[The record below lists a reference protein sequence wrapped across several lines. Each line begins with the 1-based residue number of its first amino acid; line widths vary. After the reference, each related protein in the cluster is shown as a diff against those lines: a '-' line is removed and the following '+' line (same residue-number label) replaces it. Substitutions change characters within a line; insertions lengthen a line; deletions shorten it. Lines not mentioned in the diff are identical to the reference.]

1 MWKPG
6 LDGSLAG
13 LAENNLPRRR
23 LDLRRGPMS
32 IRLQSTNA
40 PSATCGSAGRVVAAD
55 SAPTD
60 RRRNLGAGACAVALS
75 LLLTTHALDSSGDEP
90 KVKVTDGSFKCITAM
105 TKVRHFYVDNLL
117 GNLADTV
124 AVATAGSG
132 DYPEG
137 SVVQLMPNEVMIK
150 QQKGYSPVTRDW
162 EFFWIDVDKNGSK
175 IYTRGFAEVNNR
187 FGLNCF
193 TCHVKARP
201 EFDFICETEHGCDPI
216 PVTKAMFGALQRTDP
231 RCEGS
236 DQVSAE
242 DAEALRQL
250 GELVKALTEKK
261 Q

>member
-1 MWKPG
+1 MT
-6 LDGSLAG
+6 S
-13 LAENNLPRRR
+13 
-23 LDLRRGPMS
+23 
-32 IRLQSTNA
+32 
-40 PSATCGSAGRVVAAD
+40 CD
-55 SAPTD
+55 SAALAVTPGTVTTD
-60 RRRNLGAGACAVALS
+60 RRRRFAAAAVSVAVS
-75 LLLTTHALDSSGDEP
+75 LLLGTHALDSNGDEP
-90 KVKVTDGSFKCITAM
+90 KVKVTDQSFKCITEM

-117 GNLADTV
+117 GNLGATV
-124 AVATAGSG
+124 AVATAGTG
-132 DYPEG
+132 NYPEG

-150 QQKGYSPVTRDW
+150 QQKGYSPATRDW

-193 TCHVKARP
+193 TCHVKARE

-216 PVTKAMFGALQRTDP
+216 PVTKGMFGALQRTDP
-231 RCEGS
+231 RCKGS

-242 DAEALRQL
+242 DTEALRQL

>member
-1 MWKPG
+1 
-6 LDGSLAG
+6 
-13 LAENNLPRRR
+13 
-23 LDLRRGPMS
+23 MS
-32 IRLQSTNA
+32 PELQFTNA
-40 PSATCGSAGRVVAAD
+40 PIARRGATGSIVAFN
-55 SAPTD
+55 SAPTK
-60 RRRNLGAGACAVALS
+60 RHKSLGVRAYAVALS
-75 LLLTTHALDSSGDEP
+75 FLLSTHALDSSGDEP
-90 KVKVTDGSFKCITAM
+90 KVKVTDEAFKCILEM

-117 GNLADTV
+117 GNLAQTV
-124 AVATAGSG
+124 AVATAGTG

-175 IYTRGFAEVNNR
+175 IYTRGLAEVNNR

-193 TCHVKARP
+193 TCHVKAQP

-216 PVTKAMFGALQRTDP
+216 QVTKAMFGALQRTDP
-231 RCEGS
+231 RCNGS

>member
-1 MWKPG
+1 MRR
-6 LDGSLAG
+6 LVAG
-13 LAENNLPRRR
+13 LGAAARSIDSEPVLCQGRGDHESGAAIRDTDRGVRRR
-23 LDLRRGPMS
+23 RIVGFGRRAH
-32 IRLQSTNA
+32 RL
-40 PSATCGSAGRVVAAD
+40 GFAA
-55 SAPTD
+55 
-60 RRRNLGAGACAVALS
+60 
-75 LLLTTHALDSSGDEP
+75 EP
-90 KVKVTDGSFKCITAM
+90 GVKVDDNSFKCITQM

-117 GNLADTV
+117 GSLAETV
-124 AVATAGSG
+124 AVATAGTG

-137 SVVQLMPNEVMIK
+137 SVVQLMPNEVMVK
-150 QQKGYSPVTRDW
+150 QNKGFSPVTRDW

-193 TCHVKARP
+193 GCHVKARP
-201 EFDFICETEHGCDPI
+201 EFDFICETGHGCDPI

-250 GELVKALTEKK
+250 GEIVKALTEK

>member
-1 MWKPG
+1 MSITLQFMSALSARPG
-6 LDGSLAG
+6 STCLVFAPGSAPI
-13 LAENNLPRRR
+13 ERRR
-23 LDLRRGPMS
+23 SPRG
-32 IRLQSTNA
+32 
-40 PSATCGSAGRVVAAD
+40 
-55 SAPTD
+55 
-60 RRRNLGAGACAVALS
+60 GACAVALS
-75 LLLTTHALDSSGDEP
+75 FLLATHALNSSGDEP
-90 KVKVTDGSFKCITAM
+90 KVKVTDDSFKCISEM

-117 GNLADTV
+117 GNLTDTV
-124 AVATAGSG
+124 AVATASTG

-231 RCEGS
+231 RCKGS